1 MLEAMRFHLI
11 DRVLERGEGRLV
23 AIKQVTAAEEY
34 LADHFPSFPILPGV
48 LMLESLVQ
56 ASRSLL
62 RDDGAP
68 WVLGS
73 VRALKYGAIVRPGMT
88 MRITV
93 EVASREDETVTLKGS
108 ADLID
113 PVSGERLGAAA
124 GGRITMRRLRV
135 VGVEGGDLSTVGS
148 GDSSN

>member
-1 MLEAMRFHLI
+1 MLDAMRFHLI
-11 DRVLERGEGRLV
+11 DRVLERGESRLV

-48 LMLESLVQ
+48 MMLESLVQ

-62 RDDGAP
+62 RDDGDP

-93 EVASREDETVTLKGS
+93 EIASRENDTVTLKGS

-113 PVSGERLGAAA
+113 PVTGERLGAAV
-124 GGRITMRRLRV
+124 GGRITMRRLLAH
-135 VGVEGGDLSTVGS
+135 GVSSGALSTVGS
-148 GDSSN
+148 GDSSH